1 VFLATIGIGLHSRVE
16 PTSMNWSPMKIQRTK
31 RDRRLLFVSTIAI
44 MSSATAACSGSKPA
58 AKSSEA
64 TAETTEA
71 AAETTSTETTP
82 ETSTETTTEATTR
95 GALGRQFSAI
105 PLSAVQG
112 DDFVLNGFAVDW
124 FDVLRISEAS
134 GLVRPEALADRS
146 PWQSQLFEAGGFLP
160 RWMIAVPPEDFES
173 TVKEI
178 GIHPLAITS
187 ALEIQRP
194 PTVVT
199 LLNGEFS
206 AKELTAAMGEP
217 KEGMWSV
224 GPEEDFVPNIG
235 EVTRVRE
242 LGQGLRFTA
251 SDAGVLM
258 STNTDIARESAKA
271 PTGRMSMLD
280 DQRVGVVAQ
289 ELDRANVYAARAQF
303 GLSSGPTADR
313 FQSFDSKVAEAKQD
327 MQDPLKLFP
336 FLAMAVG
343 ASSKTST
350 TLIFV
355 SPNEEAAAKNE
366 PILKRVLSE
375 GISEQSNEPL
385 STYFSVES
393 VARNGV
399 AIVATIRPV
408 PGREMWAFQA
418 VGSGD
423 LPFRSGP
430 VSRALKPKP

>member
-1 VFLATIGIGLHSRVE
+1 
-16 PTSMNWSPMKIQRTK
+16 
-31 RDRRLLFVSTIAI
+31 
-44 MSSATAACSGSKPA
+44 
-58 AKSSEA
+58 
-64 TAETTEA
+64 
-71 AAETTSTETTP
+71 
-82 ETSTETTTEATTR
+82 
-95 GALGRQFSAI
+95 
-105 PLSAVQG
+105 
-112 DDFVLNGFAVDW
+112 
-124 FDVLRISEAS
+124 
-134 GLVRPEALADRS
+134 
-146 PWQSQLFEAGGFLP
+146 
-160 RWMIAVPPEDFES
+160 MIAVPPDDFES
-173 TVKEI
+173 IVKEI

-206 AKELTAAMGEP
+206 AKDLTAAMGEA

-242 LGQGLRFTA
+242 LGQGLRLTA
-251 SDAGVLM
+251 SEGGVLM
-258 STNTDIARESAKA
+258 STNTDVARDSARA
-271 PTGRMSMLD
+271 PMGRKSILD
-280 DQRVGVVAQ
+280 DQRVRLVAQ
-289 ELDRANVYAARAQF
+289 ELDRATAYAARAQF
-303 GLSSGPTADR
+303 ELSSGPTTDP
-313 FQSFDSKVAEAKQD
+313 FQSFDSKVAEAKED

-343 ASSKTST
+343 ASSKTSR

-355 SPNEEAAAKNE
+355 SFNEEAAAKNE
-366 PILKRVLSE
+366 PILRRVLSE

-393 VARNGV
+393 VERNSV
-399 AIVATIRPV
+399 TIVATIRPV
-408 PGREMWAFQA
+408 SGREMWAFQA
-418 VGSGD
+418 IGSGD